1 MSSSLF
7 QLDIT
12 NKDHLKLLK
21 EFEKEH
27 KGIIIE
33 EPSSDNEFN
42 ICLFNIKENKI
53 NELCL
58 LQGQKDIKICTITC
72 EEESRKIILPATA
85 YALDTL
91 NMEEVFI
98 KVKEDDKLSINLLN
112 KNEYECL
119 GEENGSIIYLQERKE
134 VLEKHRNR

>member
-21 EFEKEH
+21 EYAKEH
-27 KGIIIE
+27 KGMILE
-33 EPSSDNEFN
+33 ESNSDNEFN
-42 ICLFNIKENKI
+42 IYLFNIKDNKI

-58 LQGQKDIKICTITC
+58 LQGQKDIKTCTITC
-72 EEESRKIILPATA
+72 EKEARKIILPATD

-98 KVKEDDKLSINLLN
+98 KVKEEDKLTINLLN
-112 KNEYECL
+112 KNGYECL
-119 GEENGSIIYLQERKE
+119 GEEKGSIIYLQERKE
-134 VLEKHRNR
+134 VLTINRNK